1 MRLATLSSNPVLH
14 FMCGQYSCVG
24 DPAKGA
30 RFSAGSTLLIL
41 ILVRTESTK
50 PSKHKPALFLQASPT
65 RDLARGHAPG
75 GGPRPLARA
84 PTRFTSVEQASEEGV
99 EEGVQAWALVFL
111 SRGAE

>member
-1 MRLATLSSNPVLH
+1 MYTHLVQQGLILQKRP
-14 FMCGQYSCVG
+14 
-24 DPAKGA
+24 D
-30 RFSAGSTLLIL
+30 LLI
-41 ILVRTESTK
+41 RTESTK

-99 EEGVQAWALVFL
+99 EEGVQAWALDQL
-111 SRGAE
+111 AAL